1 MDWSG
6 ITQLILAIFGS
17 GGVITLGIAVFKA
30 RPEKISYEIKNLREV
45 IEILKTEREED
56 KQEALKE
63 RQALERRLGEI
74 EITNSVLQKAIQQ
87 WVGCVHLP
95 KGGACPVASFVD
107 EAGNLIQ
114 KRVEALR
121 QSKKD
126 K

>member
-1 MDWSG
+1 MDWSN
-6 ITQLILAIFGS
+6 I
-17 GGVITLGIAVFKA
+17 ITLVSLLVGSTGIYGLYKA

-107 EAGNLIQ
+107 EAKNLIPKKVQ
-114 KRVEALR
+114 ALR

>member
-1 MDWSG
+1 MDWSNIVTLVSLLVGSTG
-6 ITQLILAIFGS
+6 IYGLY
-17 GGVITLGIAVFKA
+17 KA
-30 RPEKISYEIKNLREV
+30 GPEKISYEIKNLREV
-45 IEILKTEREED
+45 IEILRTEREED

-74 EITNSVLQKAIQQ
+74 EITNYVLQEAIQQ

-107 EAGNLIQ
+107 EAENLIQ

>member
-1 MDWSG
+1 MDWSNIVTLVSLLVGSTG
-6 ITQLILAIFGS
+6 IYGLY
-17 GGVITLGIAVFKA
+17 KA

-45 IEILKTEREED
+45 IEVLKTEREED

-87 WVGCVHLP
+87 WVVCVHLP

-107 EAGNLIQ
+107 EAENLIQ

>member
-1 MDWSG
+1 MDWSSIVTLVSLLVGSTG
-6 ITQLILAIFGS
+6 IYGLY
-17 GGVITLGIAVFKA
+17 KA

-45 IEILKTEREED
+45 IEILKTERKED

-87 WVGCVHLP
+87 WVGCAHLP
-95 KGGACPVASFVD
+95 KDGSCPVASFVN
-107 EAGNLIQ
+107 EAENLIQ
-114 KRVEALR
+114 QRVEALR

>member
-1 MDWSG
+1 MDWSNIVTLVSLLVGSTG
-6 ITQLILAIFGS
+6 IYGLY
-17 GGVITLGIAVFKA
+17 KA

-74 EITNSVLQKAIQQ
+74 EITNSVLQKAIKQ

-107 EAGNLIQ
+107 EAENLIQ

>member
-1 MDWSG
+1 MDWNN
-6 ITQLILAIFGS
+6 I
-17 GGVITLGIAVFKA
+17 ITLVSLLVGSTGIYGLYKA

-95 KGGACPVASFVD
+95 KGDACPVASFVD
-107 EAGNLIQ
+107 EAENLIQ

>member
-1 MDWSG
+1 MDWSNIVTLVSLLVGSTG
-6 ITQLILAIFGS
+6 IYGLY
-17 GGVITLGIAVFKA
+17 KA

-95 KGGACPVASFVD
+95 KGSACPVASFVD
-107 EAGNLIQ
+107 EAENLIQ